1 MHSRILVKGNKK
13 QKVMV
18 INKRTVIVV
27 GASTAIGFLGDVL
40 TYSVAAKKD
49 GVFKVTI
56 PKGKDLISV
65 LALGILGGF
74 IIDYALK
81 QIEESLK
88 TPQEKALDDLV
99 ASEKQKIELQAGGF
113 TDKRP
118 TGIIWV

>member
-1 MHSRILVKGNKK
+1 
-13 QKVMV
+13 MV

-56 PKGKDLISV
+56 PKGKDLVSV
-65 LALGILGGF
+65 LVLGIIGGF